1 MAKKAGFLGTDDLQ
15 TIDYNND
22 VTLDDL
28 ETVDFNDDTQMTDLT
43 DIDKI
48 DLKKSSATQ
57 QAAKIIIKKIQKFKK
72 MGELSNTVNQIKK
85 AKAEIMTLCLLN
97 RFPHTRK
104 ID

>member
-1 MAKKAGFLGTDDLQ
+1 
-15 TIDYNND
+15 
-22 VTLDDL
+22 
-28 ETVDFNDDTQMTDLT
+28 
-43 DIDKI
+43 
-48 DLKKSSATQ
+48 
-57 QAAKIIIKKIQKFKK
+57 